1 MLHFLVLVALIPLT
15 ELVYLILQKL
25 FTAISMHAVA
35 IHTLFSWPKR
45 KKIIGSSFFLDP
57 TGYKCTFDS
66 NGRRLECQT
75 RNYVFNFS
83 CMFLNPNNFFH
94 AI

>member
-1 MLHFLVLVALIPLT
+1 MTLIT

-57 TGYKCTFDS
+57 TGANALLTQMEE
-66 NGRRLECQT
+66 G
-75 RNYVFNFS
+75 
-83 CMFLNPNNFFH
+83 
-94 AI
+94 